1 MTKAH
6 RIFLFINPPEHRI
19 LKLYPRNLSMQ
30 PLPDMEK
37 LNGGGMTENVTL
49 RDGSVSLEIVTPAT
63 PWIWKNP
70 REGEMENNMTL
81 AATYSSN
88 GLPH

>member
-1 MTKAH
+1 MTRAH
-6 RIFLFINPPEHRI
+6 RIFLFISPPEHRI

-49 RDGSVSLEIVTPAT
+49 WDTTTPRLEQKGSGGSVSLEIVTPA
-63 PWIWKNP
+63 PLD
-70 REGEMENNMTL
+70 MEK
-81 AATYSSN
+81 
-88 GLPH
+88 PP